1 MRCRFISKTE
11 ENCHWLIR
19 SNELS
24 YSAMHMIWGK
34 MKKTLKSKVRITTQN
49 VMRKLQWKVMTHSS
63 SLNESRLIS
72 TVHLINMD
80 RKQKL
85 ITARSFTGFVVQVD
99 TRLLHAYT
107 KFVSDVVKAKISRPR
122 PRPGPSRPRPMP

>member
-1 MRCRFISKTE
+1 
-11 ENCHWLIR
+11 
-19 SNELS
+19 
-24 YSAMHMIWGK
+24 
-34 MKKTLKSKVRITTQN
+34 
-49 VMRKLQWKVMTHSS
+49 
-63 SLNESRLIS
+63 
-72 TVHLINMD
+72 MD